1 MEDDQVKIG
10 MKVKVC
16 GLNTKSNIKEVIEA
30 GVDWIGLIFYSKSPR
45 SVDKGDVDADFV
57 AKLKV
62 MKVGVFVN
70 EEEEEVKQIAA
81 DFDLEFLQL
90 HGDESPDYCARLK
103 HAGHKIIKA
112 FSVKDSLNEN
122 ELKSYE
128 EVVDYFLF
136 DTKGKNY
143 GGNGMKF
150 NWQALE
156 GYKLNKPFLLSGGL
170 TAEDAGDVAGLNIDA
185 LWGADLNSGFEIKP
199 GIKNAIKV
207 KEFIKTIR

>member
-1 MEDDQVKIG
+1 

-16 GLNTKSNIKEVIEA
+16 GLNTQSNIEEVIAA

-45 SVDKGDVDADFV
+45 SVGKGDVDAKFV
-57 AKLKV
+57 TQLNV

-70 EEEEEVKQIAA
+70 EEEVEVKNIAEA
-81 DFDLEFLQL
+81 YQLDLLQL
-90 HGDESPDYCARLK
+90 HGDESPEYCESLK
-103 HAGHKIIKA
+103 QAGYKIIKA
-112 FSVKDSLNEN
+112 FSVKDTLNEA
-122 ELKSYE
+122 ELKNYE
-128 EVVDYFLF
+128 DVVDYFLF

-150 NWQALE
+150 NWKALE
-156 GYKLNKPFLLSGGL
+156 DYKLSKPFLLSGGL
-170 TAEDAGDVAGLNIDA
+170 TVEDAEDVAGLMMDA

-199 GIKNAIKV
+199 GLKDATKV

>member
-1 MEDDQVKIG
+1 MKIG

-16 GLNTKSNIKEVIEA
+16 GLNTKSNIKEVVEA

-57 AKLKV
+57 ASLKV
-62 MKVGVFVN
+62 KKVGVFVN

-81 DFDLEFLQL
+81 NYQLDLLQL
-90 HGDESPDYCARLK
+90 HGDESPEYCERLK
-103 HAGHKIIKA
+103 QVGYKIIKA
-112 FSVKDSLNEN
+112 FSVKDSLNET
-122 ELKSYE
+122 ELKVYE
-128 EVVDYFLF
+128 GVVDYFLF

-156 GYKLNKPFLLSGGL
+156 AYNLSKPFLLSGGL
-170 TAEDAGDVAGLNIDA
+170 TAEDAGDVTGLNIDA

-199 GIKNAIKV
+199 GLKNATKV